1 MLHRDLQVYEERKA
15 AQAGASE
22 CDTAFWGRGGGG
34 AGGFV
39 ALISQKLLCAGLIQG
54 LASSD
59 GAHVWLAVTETYLL
73 LL

>member
-1 MLHRDLQVYEERKA
+1 MSVTRLL
-15 AQAGASE
+15 
-22 CDTAFWGRGGGG
+22 GGGG

-54 LASSD
+54 LASSG